1 MSDPVPADDGRA
13 LLAAGDAARAR
24 GEHRVGAGLAR
35 QALAAADARGDADLA
50 ANAQALLALLLVRL
64 GDVEGAV
71 ASGQRALAQ
80 WAAGPPTAA
89 LSRLHSNLSLAFER
103 VGLHT
108 LAVQHAAS
116 ALDIART
123 AQDTAAECWALNRL
137 GTAIGDGGSGDGAG
151 DDDGLSLLEEALDL
165 ARRLPGPTETFAALN
180 NLARRW
186 MVRADRLSGA
196 DARLALQ
203 QALPMAEAA
212 MAIAESSMPGFALAT
227 AAANLG
233 GLHQRLADPGQAAA
247 HYGHAL
253 ALSRREGY
261 TGLAATVELALA
273 GLDMSI
279 DPTPQARAALADQL
293 ARADAGVDPDL
304 RLQVRRGLVD
314 ACSAAG
320 DLDGALAQLERLHA
334 EAMADQ
340 ARRSDLQTRLLIHR
354 TELEQ
359 ARHAAERARLDA
371 ELERVRADAE
381 HRSAQQLALDR
392 DLLEHAVAARTAEL
406 VRAKAV
412 AEAANRARS
421 AFLSI
426 VSHELRTPL
435 NGMLGMVEL
444 ARRRAVDARQS
455 DQLAAAVASGRHL
468 NGLFDHILNYV
479 AADTQAPP
487 AAGDADVPA
496 LLEGLRQTWQPVA
509 QARGLALALQVD
521 PALPGPMPVDGH
533 QLGQILEVLVDNAI
547 KFTSQGRVLLRAGW
561 EPAGDR
567 PAHLRLEVADTG
579 PGLSADMQARLF
591 RPFELGDPSSTRRH
605 GGLGLGLALAQ
616 RLAQGMGGQIGVD
629 NHAPDGCT
637 FWVSVPVPD
646 GSTALTA

>member
-1 MSDPVPADDGRA
+1 MVPDLPASDDPRA
-13 LLAAGDAARAR
+13 LLAASDAARSR
-24 GEHRVGAGLAR
+24 GAHRQGADLAR
-35 QALAAADARGDADLA
+35 AALQRADQRGDAQLA
-50 ANAQALLALLLVRL
+50 GGARALLALHLVRL
-64 GDVEGAV
+64 GDIEAAV
-71 ASGQRALAQ
+71 ASGQQALPLLA
-80 WAAGPPTAA
+80 AAGPSAT
-89 LSRLHSNLSLAFER
+89 LSRTHSTLSMAYERAGLHS
-103 VGLHT
+103 
-108 LAVQHAAS
+108 LAVSHAAT
-116 ALDIART
+116 ALETAR
-123 AQDTAAECWALNRL
+123 ACGDRPAECWALNRL
-137 GTAIGDGGSGDGAG
+137 GTAADGAG
-151 DDDGLSLLEEALDL
+151 EPHGLDLLNQALDL
-165 ARRLPGPTETFAALN
+165 ASQLPGSDERFAALN
-180 NLARRW
+180 NLSRRW
-186 MVRADRLSGA
+186 VVVADRLAGPA
-196 DARLALQ
+196 AHDALL
-203 QALPMAEAA
+203 QALPLAEAA
-212 MAIAESSMPGFALAT
+212 AGIAAAAGQHGFALAT

-233 GLHQRLADPGQAAA
+233 GIHRRLGEVEQARQHYQRALDLARGQ
-247 HYGHAL
+247 
-253 ALSRREGY
+253 GY
-261 TGLAATVELALA
+261 AGLAATVDLALA
-273 GLDMSI
+273 SLALETA
-279 DPTPQARAALADQL
+279 PTLAAQQALAQLLDQPDQL
-293 ARADAGVDPDL
+293 ADPDL
-304 RLQVRRGLVD
+304 RLQARRALVQG
-314 ACSAAG
+314 CRQRG
-320 DLDGALAQLERLHA
+320 DLAAALDQLERLHTETLA
-334 EAMADQ
+334 TRD
-340 ARRSDLQTRLLIHR
+340 RRSDLQTRLLFNR

-444 ARRRAVDARQS
+444 ARRRAVDPRQS

-496 LLEGLRQTWQPVA
+496 LLEGLRQTWLPVA

-521 PALPGPMPVDGH
+521 PVLPGPMPVDGH

-547 KFTSQGRVLLRAGW
+547 KFTNQGRVLLRAVW
-561 EPAGDR
+561 QPAGDR

-579 PGLSADMQARLF
+579 PGLSDDMRARLF

-616 RLAQGMGGQIGVD
+616 RLAQGMGGQVGVD
-629 NHAPDGCT
+629 NHAPHGCT

-646 GSTALTA
+646 EPTASIV